1 MKKTIL
7 AAILSAALGAAALAA
22 DDYAGLLTKLDEA
35 MKTTQVDEATKA
47 KIDGLK
53 AEGEAKSK
61 AGDAE
66 GSMKSLQEALLL
78 LGVQ

>member
-1 MKKTIL
+1 MRKTIL
-7 AAILSAALGAAALAA
+7 AALLAAALAGPAFAA
-22 DDYAGLLTKLDEA
+22 DDYAGLVMKLDEA
-35 MKTTQVDEATKA
+35 MKTAQLDEATKA

-66 GSMKSLQEALLL
+66 GSMASLKEALALV
-78 LGVQ
+78 GVQ

>member
-1 MKKTIL
+1 MKKTML
-7 AAILSAALGAAALAA
+7 AAFLAAVLGGAALAA
-22 DDYAGLLTKLDEA
+22 DDYAGLVMKLDEA

-66 GSMKSLQEALLL
+66 GSMKSLKEALALI
-78 LGVQ
+78 GVQ